1 MAKLNER
8 FITALKQENKLMKE
22 DIQNGKAWKYCNN
35 TRLKANSFENAR
47 KKDKRLIN
55 CVDGVQWA
63 LKTAGVPGSALAWY
77 GAQGGL
83 IRWCSRYAESRC
95 RKYFDLIKVG
105 NQTVQQLYDA
115 GMLCEGDVLTYV
127 TMNHT
132 NAYIGGGKSFDSGH
146 AYADGSGEGAVF
158 RKWIGGLSHKARL
171 VGYILR
177 LKDRTQYRVQAGAY
191 NDIARATEQV
201 RKLEAA
207 GYISLIREEDGM
219 YKVQARVFKSR
230 ENAEALVAKLA
241 KKKINAFIRE
251 E

>member
-47 KKDKRLIN
+47 KKDKRRIN

-77 GAQGGL
+77 GARGGL
-83 IRWCSRYAESRC
+83 IQWCGIHAEANC

-105 NQTVQQLYDA
+105 NKTVLQLYNA
-115 GMLCEGDVLTYV
+115 GVLCEGDILTYV

-132 NAYIGGGKSFDSGH
+132 NAYIGSGKSFDSGH
-146 AYADGSGEGAVF
+146 EYADGSGEGAVF
-158 RKWIGGLSHKARL
+158 RKWIGDLAHKDRL

-177 LKDRTQYRVQAGAY
+177 LKDRTHYRVQAGAY
-191 NDIARATEQV
+191 ADVKRANAQV
-201 RKLEAA
+201 GKLETA
-207 GYISLIREEDGM
+207 GFKGLIREEDGM
-219 YKVQARVFKSR
+219 YKVQAGIFNGR
-230 ENAEALVAKLA
+230 ENAEALVANLEKR
-241 KKKINAFIRE
+241 KINAFIRE